1 VVTSLQDHGE
11 APVVADAGD
20 GIVSSHEGGRRRSI
34 SHSCFK
40 YALGYLDASATEGC
54 SLTRHNN
61 QRSEGSKS
69 GRAHSTKG
77 ERRLEVH
84 RAVDNM
90 NARQRS
96 PSVHARPQKGCGTEY
111 RGGTEAGQQ
120 PSCPSVLVDLRRPA
134 PLWMWPPSARRLQSG
149 HGRGGAKPCL
159 RPAPTWL
166 RPQSVRCLKPRHGR
180 GPVQLPSSSHKHCT
194 SVKPRHGRGPA
205 QLPSSSHKHC
215 TSADDDVRG
224 EYGRP
229 WPRSGAT
236 SELLTRPMHQR
247 RRADGRAASQTPPQ

>member
-54 SLTRHNN
+54 SLTWHNN

-69 GRAHSTKG
+69 GRAPSTKG

-111 RGGTEAGQQ
+111 RGGTEVGQQ
-120 PSCPSVLVDLRRPA
+120 PSCRSVLVDLRRPA

-159 RPAPTWL
+159 RPAPTWHGCAPKVCAASSPAMAAV
-166 RPQSVRCLKPRHGR
+166 RRSFRAPHTSTAPAPTTMSVASTAG
-180 GPVQLPSSSHKHCT
+180 
-194 SVKPRHGRGPA
+194 HGRGPA
-205 QLPSSSHKHC
+205 QHLSSSRVRC
-215 TSADDDVRG
+215 TSAAG
-224 EYGRP
+224 PMAAPRP
-229 WPRSGAT
+229 RLHLNSEHGCASG
-236 SELLTRPMHQR
+236 Q
-247 RRADGRAASQTPPQ
+247 